1 MATLMDPLL
10 IIILAFTAGYW
21 AHSRWWGSVA
31 AVLVSL
37 GGGVLR
43 DVWLGLPLWV
53 LGQPRRGYLEHP
65 QYLILAA
72 LTGFLASGV
81 RFPADTRW
89 VGMLLLV
96 LDFGASVAFG
106 VSAGE
111 RAFALTRNPDATALG
126 SVLTASGGGFLAALI
141 GRYLLSR
148 ANDRGG
154 ANEL

>member
-1 MATLMDPLL
+1 MDPLL

-53 LGQPRRGYLEHP
+53 LGQP

-111 RAFALTRNPDATALG
+111 RTFALTRNPEATALG

-141 GRYLLSR
+141 GRHLLSR

>member
-1 MATLMDPLL
+1 MDPLL

-53 LGQPRRGYLEHP
+53 LGQP

-111 RAFALTRNPDATALG
+111 RIFALTRNPDATALG

>member
-1 MATLMDPLL
+1 MATLMDLLL

-53 LGQPRRGYLEHP
+53 LEHP

-111 RAFALTRNPDATALG
+111 RTFALTRNPDATALG

>member
-1 MATLMDPLL
+1 MDLLL

-53 LGQPRRGYLEHP
+53 LGQP

-111 RAFALTRNPDATALG
+111 RTFALTRNPDATALG

>member
-53 LGQPRRGYLEHP
+53 LGQP

-111 RAFALTRNPDATALG
+111 RTFALTRNPDATALG

>member
-1 MATLMDPLL
+1 MDPLL

-53 LGQPRRGYLEHP
+53 LGQP

-111 RAFALTRNPDATALG
+111 RTFALTRNPDATALG

>member
-53 LGQPRRGYLEHP
+53 LEHP

-72 LTGFLASGV
+72 LTGFLTSGV

-111 RAFALTRNPDATALG
+111 RTFALTRNPDATALG

-154 ANEL
+154 ADEL

>member
-1 MATLMDPLL
+1 MRSM
-10 IIILAFTAGYW
+10 TAPNPNLRVGICV
-21 AHSRWWGSVA
+21 G
-31 AVLVSL
+31 L
-37 GGGVLR
+37 GER
-43 DVWLGLPLWV
+43 LPLWV
-53 LGQPRRGYLEHP
+53 LEHP

-111 RAFALTRNPDATALG
+111 RTFALTRNPDATALG

>member
-1 MATLMDPLL
+1 MDPLL

-53 LGQPRRGYLEHP
+53 LGQP

-111 RAFALTRNPDATALG
+111 RIFALTRNPDATALG

-141 GRYLLSR
+141 GRHLLPR